1 MAVWR
6 PPERIKHLPSDAPW
20 PTRAQVEESRLFSPI
35 EVGSAK
41 LPTRTWV
48 PAMVPWRA
56 SEDGEVTPAVLA
68 WYERFA
74 RGRPAALVVEATGV
88 RDIASGRLK
97 DVISRSAFVLDEVGN
112 RLFRARAGVLSDEI
126 SVVDRHSAFA

>member
-20 PTRAQVEESRLFSPI
+20 FTRAQVGESRLFSPI

-41 LPTRTWV
+41 LRARIWV

-56 SEDGEVTPAVLA
+56 SEELSIDLHVTPKDS
-68 WYERFA
+68 
-74 RGRPAALVVEATGV
+74 GATSCTRAIGQ
-88 RDIASGRLK
+88 RDLRVPWLTDQCNK
-97 DVISRSAFVLDEVGN
+97 FV
-112 RLFRARAGVLSDEI
+112 SP
-126 SVVDRHSAFA
+126 SH